1 MNLLV
6 VDDEEGVRRSLKKV
20 LERDGYCVFLA
31 ENGNH
36 AIDIVGENTNG
47 IETVMS
53 DYKMPGIDG
62 LETLIEI
69 GKINPEMT
77 RIMLTGYATMESAIE
92 SVNVG
97 IDGFITKPFSNIELK
112 AKIRECILRKRLKQ
126 FVSEQVF
133 SEMWKEGGSLGLR
146 KQKATVLFSDIRGFT
161 ALSEALSVEALC
173 EVLNVR
179 YFTPLDAIIC
189 RYNGTLDK
197 HVGDS
202 IMGVFGA
209 PVAFEDETLRAVTC
223 AVAMMDEINKV
234 NSGLSETDR
243 EISIG
248 IGISTGEI
256 MAGIFGSSRKKEYT
270 VMGKTVNVAAR
281 LVNLAQAGQILVCGD
296 TYHEVERHMESER
309 IGPIS
314 LKGIE
319 KMIDVYN
326 IRGLKGEYSLTFS
339 PYCLR
344 NSSTFD
350 ITGGR

>member
-20 LERDGYCVFLA
+20 LERDGYSVLLA
-31 ENGNH
+31 EDGNR
-36 AIDIVGENTNG
+36 AIGIVGDNPHG

-92 SVNVG
+92 SVNEG

-112 AKIRECILRKRLKQ
+112 AKIRECTLRKRLKQ

-133 SEMWKEGGSLGLR
+133 SEMWKEGAHIKQR
-146 KQKATVLFSDIRGFT
+146 KQKATILFSDIRGFT
-161 ALSEALSVEALC
+161 ALSETLSVEELC
-173 EVLNVR
+173 EVLNVQ
-179 YFTPLDAIIC
+179 YFSPLDAIIC
-189 RYNGTLDK
+189 GHNGTLDK

-209 PVAFEDETLRAVTC
+209 PLTFKNDALRAVVC
-223 AVAMMDEINKV
+223 GVGMMDEIERT
-234 NSGLSETDR
+234 NSDLSETR
-243 EISIG
+243 QKISIG
-248 IGISTGEI
+248 IGISTGEV

-270 VMGKTVNVAAR
+270 VMGPTVNVAAR
-281 LVNLAQAGQILVCGD
+281 LESLAQSGQILVCGD
-296 TYHEVERHMESER
+296 TYHAVRDRVRAESM
-309 IGPIS
+309 GPIT
-314 LKGIE
+314 LKGIDR
-319 KMIDVYN
+319 KIDVYN
-326 IRGLKGEYSLTFS
+326 IRGLKENT
-339 PYCLR
+339 P
-344 NSSTFD
+344 
-350 ITGGR
+350 